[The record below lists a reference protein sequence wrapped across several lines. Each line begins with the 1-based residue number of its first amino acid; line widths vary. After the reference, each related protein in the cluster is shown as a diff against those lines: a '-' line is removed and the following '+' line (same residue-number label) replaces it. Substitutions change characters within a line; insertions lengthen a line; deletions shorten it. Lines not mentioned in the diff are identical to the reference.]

1 LADERARQD
10 TTDPERVLLIASDE
24 RTRAR
29 LEALLSAQMP
39 EVEVTV
45 SEAVREMADWLFP
58 GAAAPGPLETSETRY
73 RAVVEA
79 LHEGILVRGRDRTVV
94 ACNTAA
100 TEILGLPADRII
112 GSRESKDWR
121 VLRDDGSPF
130 PPDELPS
137 AVTFRTG
144 EPAHA
149 VVGLERPNGE
159 RVWLSFSSQPL
170 LEPGASKPDAVVVSF
185 FDVTERHEAERAL
198 EAVETRYRT
207 LVEQMPAVTHISAL
221 DETASTI
228 YISPQVEQLLGYAPE
243 EWMADPE
250 LWPRLLH
257 PADRDAAL
265 RMNQRHIG
273 GEPLSTEYRL
283 MHRDGREVWIREEA
297 VVIRDDEGGG
307 AFSQGVWLDVTER
320 KHREEEIHAL
330 NADLEARV
338 AERTGQLE
346 AANVNLRRAKDEAER
361 ANQAKSDF
369 LSRMSHELRTP
380 LNAVLGFAQ
389 LLQLTTLAKE
399 HADSVEQIV
408 RGGRHLL
415 ELINELLDIG
425 RIETGRLTLNVE
437 RVALAEVVE
446 SAAEL
451 IRPVAAARQ
460 IDVRVERGILRDK
473 VVMADRGR
481 LQQVLLN
488 LLSNAVKY
496 NREGGTVRITCTG
509 PVEARIWVA
518 VSDTGVGIAPE
529 KMDRLF
535 TPFERLGAE
544 HTRVE
549 GTGLGLALARRLVEA
564 MGGAIRTQ
572 SIVGEGSTFR
582 VELVEAAFPG
592 APVVE
597 RHEERLAEGRVRT
610 VLYIE
615 DDASNLALVERLVE
629 GRRGIRLMVAMQGGL
644 GLDLARE
651 HRPDVILLDVN
662 LPDIP
667 GQEVL
672 AQLRA
677 DPRTSDIPVLVIT
690 ADATA
695 TQMQRM
701 LETGARAYLTKPL
714 DVKRFLS
721 VLDEGLSQAV

>member
-1 LADERARQD
+1 MADERPQQD
-10 TTDPERVLLIASDE
+10 TVDRERVLLIASDD

-29 LEALLSAQMP
+29 LEALLAAQMP

-79 LHEGILVRGRDRTVV
+79 LHEGILVRGKDRTVV

-112 GSRESKDWR
+112 GSRESKNWR

-144 EPAHA
+144 EPARA

-159 RVWLSFSSQPL
+159 RLWLSFTSQPL
-170 LEPGASKPDAVVVSF
+170 LEPGATEPDAVVVSF

-228 YISPQVEQLLGYAPE
+228 YISPQVEQLLGYTPE

-257 PADRDAAL
+257 ADDRDAAL
-265 RMNQRHIG
+265 RMNRRHNE
-273 GEPLSTEYRL
+273 GEPLSIEYRL
-283 MHRDGREVWIREEA
+283 IHRDGREVWIREEA

-307 AFSQGVWLDVTER
+307 AFSQGVWLDITER
-320 KHREEEIHAL
+320 KRREEEIHAL
-330 NADLEARV
+330 NAELEARV

-346 AANVNLRRAKDEAER
+346 AANVNLLRAKDEAER

-389 LLQLTTLAKE
+389 LLQLTALPQG
-399 HADSVEQIV
+399 HAESVEQIV

-437 RVALAEVVE
+437 RVGLGEVVE
-446 SAAEL
+446 SVTEL

-460 IDVRVERGILRDK
+460 IEVGVERGTLGDDA
-473 VVMADRGR
+473 VMADRGR

-496 NREGGTVRITCTG
+496 NREGGIVRIICTG
-509 PVEARIWVA
+509 PAHGRIWVE
-518 VSDTGVGIAPE
+518 VRDTGIGIAPE
-529 KMDRLF
+529 MMDRLF

-544 HTRVE
+544 QTRVE

-564 MGGAIRTQ
+564 MGGTIRAE
-572 SIVGEGSTFR
+572 SVPGEGSTFR
-582 VELVEAAFPG
+582 VELVGAAFPG
-592 APVVE
+592 TPVVE
-597 RHEERLAEGRVRT
+597 RRDERVTDVVRT

-662 LPDIP
+662 LPDIS

-677 DPRTSDIPVLVIT
+677 DPRTRDIPVLVIT
-690 ADATA
+690 ADATS
-695 TQMQRM
+695 TQMQQM
-701 LETGARAYLTKPL
+701 LESGARAYLTKPL

-721 VLDEGLSQAV
+721 VLDDGLSQAV